1 MFVLGSRRES
11 HGSRETRRKGG
22 RSRGGEGCR
31 WRLKKWRGNS
41 RVFHH
46 TARPLGAGGAVDG
59 EVGSRG
65 GGGVGGGDCKAEMGG
80 LLISTMQYHAAG
92 GSKARFGGNE
102 NGLSRRLMA
111 HKDRAFRWDG
121 RLNLDGG
128 D

>member
-1 MFVLGSRRES
+1 M
-11 HGSRETRRKGG
+11 ETRLLTSSIICKVLSGWG
-22 RSRGGEGCR
+22 
-31 WRLKKWRGNS
+31 L
-41 RVFHH
+41 
-46 TARPLGAGGAVDG
+46 DG
-59 EVGSRG
+59 EVCVGRRG
-65 GGGVGGGDCKAEMGG
+65 GGGAGEAGGDCKAEMGG